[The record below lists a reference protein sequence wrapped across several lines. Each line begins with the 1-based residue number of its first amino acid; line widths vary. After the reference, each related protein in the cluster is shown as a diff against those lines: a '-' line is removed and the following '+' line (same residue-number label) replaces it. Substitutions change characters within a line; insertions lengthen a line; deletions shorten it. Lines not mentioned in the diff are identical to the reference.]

1 MLPKVGNFGYVAS
14 KLMLPKIK
22 KGHYMGK
29 LSMDL
34 YLSSLSKRY
43 RTANRGE
50 KSNILNELCESS
62 GFHKKHAI
70 RLLNSCNL
78 KTGRDKSKKKNKG
91 RPTVYATGLYLCHLK
106 RIWLA
111 SDQPCGKRLKM
122 ALPLWLPHYG
132 DAYEVLEP
140 TIYKGLLSM
149 SAATIDRLL
158 ASSRVKCKRFCGTK
172 PGSLL
177 KKQIK
182 IKTDQ
187 WDEDRP
193 GYLEADTVAH
203 CGASLSGGFV
213 WSLTMT
219 DIFSAW
225 TENRAVW
232 DKGSIGVLNQIKDIE
247 NNLPFD
253 ILGFDSD
260 NGCEFLNHHLIRYF
274 TNEERPQYIQLTR
287 SRPYHSDDNAHVEQ
301 KNWTHVRQLFGY
313 ERFDNQA
320 VVEMMNDLYKNEISL
335 MNNYFLPNFKLIEK
349 RRVDAVIIKKH
360 SKPATPY
367 QRLML
372 SEHMTEDKRQE
383 LTAIYNQLNPF
394 ELKKMIQ
401 KKLNKIFTM
410 IHLDGGEKMSYI

>member
-1 MLPKVGNFGYVAS
+1 
-14 KLMLPKIK
+14 
-22 KGHYMGK
+22 MGK
-29 LSMDL
+29 LSMEL
-34 YLSSLSKRY
+34 YLNSLSKRY
-43 RTANRGE
+43 LAANKTE
-50 KSNILNELCESS
+50 KGKILNELCESS

-78 KTGRDKSKKKNKG
+78 KKPRSKTEKKVG
-91 RPTVYATGLYLCHLK
+91 RPKVYSSGVYLTPLK
-106 RIWLA
+106 KIWLA

-132 DAYEVLEP
+132 GAYGELEP
-140 TIYKGLLSM
+140 AIYKGLLSM

-158 ASSRVKCKRFCGTK
+158 APSRVKCKRFCGTK
-172 PGSLL
+172 PGSIL

-203 CGASLSGGFV
+203 CGTSLSGDFV

-219 DIFSAW
+219 DIFSGW
-225 TENRAVW
+225 TENRAIW
-232 DKGSIGVLNQIKDIE
+232 NKGSIGVLNQITDIE

-260 NGCEFLNHHLIRYF
+260 NGSEFLNHHLIHYF
-274 TNEERPQYIQLTR
+274 TDTERPRQIQFTR

-301 KNWTHVRQLFGY
+301 KNWTHVRQLLGY
-313 ERFDNQA
+313 ERFDNPA
-320 VVEMMNDLYKNEISL
+320 VVEMINDLYKKEISL
-335 MNNYFLPNFKLIEK
+335 MNNYFLPNFKLVEK
-349 RRVDAVIIKKH
+349 RRVDATIIKKH

-367 QRLML
+367 QRLMQ
-372 SEHMTEDKRQE
+372 SEYLTDAKKHE
-383 LTAIYNQLNPF
+383 LTTIYNQLNPF
-394 ELKKMIQ
+394 ELKKAIQ
-401 KKLNKIFTM
+401 TKLNKIFSI
-410 IHLDGGEKMSYI
+410 IHLDNDEKMNYK